1 MSNNLLKVMER
12 IQELTVK
19 AAEMGE
25 TAQDMLTSATEE
37 LGEVA
42 ACISHE
48 KGRKEK
54 DLSEDSV
61 TESIDLAICALS
73 IMFMKGGT
81 IEDIAK
87 IGLDKLEKWNSNL
100 DKRKEISKQT
110 NLNNPSEKIYNW
122 YIEVSE
128 RYGGRE
134 IGDYDTYEKIWRC
147 LNETWSKMGMN
158 QSIDWSYEPLQ
169 FARQLNELGKKGPF
183 FHIRII
189 DKNTGECLV
198 K

>member
-1 MSNNLLKVMER
+1 MKR

-19 AAEMGE
+19 AAEIGE

-81 IEDIAK
+81 IGRYCK
-87 IGLDKLEKWNSNL
+87 NWIG
-100 DKRKEISKQT
+100 Q
-110 NLNNPSEKIYNW
+110 
-122 YIEVSE
+122 
-128 RYGGRE
+128 
-134 IGDYDTYEKIWRC
+134 IGKVE
-147 LNETWSKMGMN
+147 
-158 QSIDWSYEPLQ
+158 
-169 FARQLNELGKKGPF
+169 F
-183 FHIRII
+183 
-189 DKNTGECLV
+189 
-198 K
+198 